1 MKHKDSTD
9 RVVGRH
15 VQPELQDQLR
25 QRLGGHIAGLRVL
38 AQGNGLVLRGR
49 AKSYYAKQVAQ
60 ETLQE
65 LTPLPLLANEIEVG

>member
-25 QRLGGHIAGLRVL
+25 QRLGGHIADLRVL
-38 AQGNGLVLRGR
+38 AQDNGLV
-49 AKSYYAKQVAQ
+49 QVAQ